1 MPHPLIEHAQDALA
15 EAGFT
20 VTRVAGAPELAGEQL
35 LVTLAGD
42 ELGRQREVMLT
53 LYEALEDDLDEVHLL
68 QYFAQVPAIVAPESR
83 DDLARY
89 LVLVNARLPIGAYGF
104 LSNGIVFFRAM
115 AMLPDDS
122 ATWTTLVREY
132 LFITVFAMDNFGAE
146 VESVANGQQTARQ
159 AAEADARLESL
170 DG

>member
-1 MPHPLIEHAQDALA
+1 MPHPLIDHAQESLTD
-15 EAGFT
+15 AGFL
-20 VTRVAGAPELAGEQL
+20 VTRVAAATELAGEQL
-35 LVTLAGD
+35 LVKLAAN
-42 ELGRQREVMLT
+42 ELGREREVMLT

-68 QYFAQVPAIVAPESR
+68 QYFAQVPAILAPEFR
-83 DDLARY
+83 NDLARY
-89 LVLVNARLPIGAYGF
+89 LVLVNARLPIGTYGF

-122 ATWTTLVREY
+122 TTWTALVREY
-132 LFITVFAMDNFGAE
+132 LFLTVFALDNFGTE
-146 VESVANGQQTARQ
+146 VESVASGKQTARQ